1 MYAQLRCVETI
12 IWACKVS
19 SNGMKPSL
27 KFTSHFT
34 DIICF
39 QSHYN
44 KTNGHNPSQCLDQ
57 IQLLSSKI
65 LFMCSMIWF
74 SFHLTGLH
82 VGVQRLWGK
91 TKHSFIHFPPVSI
104 LHRMKIWSENPAKSQ
119 IHGCSYWGSVCTRSP
134 LSGDLGL
141 NKIMCWNFYS
151 TNYRHH
157 RFTWG
162 QIFWQSLQLSQITGR
177 PQIIKFLREC
187 GARHKPKVS
196 FSSGLTF

>member
-19 SNGMKPSL
+19 SNGIKPSL

-82 VGVQRLWGK
+82 VGVQRLWGFHCEVK
-91 TKHSFIHFPPVSI
+91 QNIHSLISLLCPYCTGWKFEVKILPKAKFMAAVTEAQFAQDRHYQETSVLTKLCAGIFI
-104 LHRMKIWSENPAKSQ
+104 R
-119 IHGCSYWGSVCTRSP
+119 
-134 LSGDLGL
+134 
-141 NKIMCWNFYS
+141 
-151 TNYRHH
+151 
-157 RFTWG
+157 
-162 QIFWQSLQLSQITGR
+162 QITD
-177 PQIIKFLREC
+177 IIDSHGVKFSDSLC
-187 GARHKPKVS
+187 NYHKLLDVPR
-196 FSSGLTF
+196 